1 MANFKSAIK
10 RAKTN
15 EKARLRNKAVKTN
28 LKTEMKKFQAAA
40 AEGDMTKAQEAYNQ
54 AAKKLD
60 QAAAKNVIHKNSASR
75 KKSSLAKTLKDMAE

>member
-60 QAAAKNVIHKNSASR
+60 QAAAKNVIQKNSASR

>member
-1 MANFKSAIK
+1 MANIKSAIK

-40 AEGDMTKAQEAYNQ
+40 AEGDMTKAHEAYNQ